1 MNKANPAVIGGFVV
15 GAVAL
20 VIVGILLLSSGQ
32 FLKEKLTYVLYF
44 GTSVEG
50 LQRGAPVNFRG
61 VKVGSVADIVV
72 EFDIDNA
79 QYSARTP
86 VYIQLTIGGMREVG
100 VQMESALDAQAVVDL
115 LVERGL
121 RATLQSQSFVT
132 GQLSVE
138 LDFHPG
144 TDPRLTG
151 FSKDVPEL
159 PTIQSDFEAIA
170 STAAET
176 AKRIGALPIE
186 DLFIQLQNVTVG
198 LNSVLQNLEAANIGD
213 ALKTTVTAVEA
224 SGAELQ
230 QLLQTLNREVPPLAT
245 HLRATAAAA
254 NRMVDRDLPP
264 VLQAMT
270 ATLQESREL
279 VQQFNRRLGPL
290 TASVEST
297 SQAAQQT
304 LVQARGTLA
313 SVDGAISEDS
323 SLRDDLAKTLDEI
336 ASAARA
342 IRVLAEALERRPEV
356 LIYGKGRA
364 RQR

>member
-1 MNKANPAVIGGFVV
+1 MKKANPTLVGGFVV
-15 GAVAL
+15 GAAAL
-20 VIVGILLLSSGQ
+20 VIIGVVLLSSGQ

-61 VKVGSVADIVV
+61 VKVGSVSNIVV
-72 EFDIDNA
+72 EFDIGNTE
-79 QYSARTP
+79 YSARTP

-100 VQMESALDAQAVVDL
+100 MQMDSALDAQEVIDL
-115 LVERGL
+115 LVNRGL

-138 LDFHPG
+138 LDFHPN
-144 TDPRLTG
+144 TVPRLTG
-151 FSKDVPEL
+151 FSEELLEL
-159 PTIQSDFEAIA
+159 PTIQSDFDAIT
-170 STAAET
+170 STAAQT
-176 AKRIGALPIE
+176 AKRIGALPLE
-186 DLFIQLQNVTVG
+186 DLFRQVQNVAIG
-198 LNSVLQNLEAANIGD
+198 LNSVLQDLEAANLGE
-213 ALKTTVTAVEA
+213 LFTTTVAVVEQ

-230 QLLQTLNREVPPLAT
+230 RLLQTLNREVPPLAT
-245 HLRATAAAA
+245 NLRATSAAAQ
-254 NRMVDRDLPP
+254 RMVQRDLPP
-264 VLQAMT
+264 VLQALSG
-270 ATLQESREL
+270 TLEDSRVL

-290 TASVEST
+290 SESVENT
-297 SQAAQQT
+297 SKAAQQT

-313 SVDGAISEDS
+313 SVEGAISEDS
-323 SLRDDLAKTLDEI
+323 SLRYDVAKTLDEI
-336 ASAARA
+336 AAAARA